1 MASRLPDELKCYF
14 PLETTL
20 ICYLFR
26 LITGAGVPT
35 GYNDKRSPLIVGY
48 SGDIR
53 AIIAVR
59 LAIAAAH
66 GHPKHQRHYKCVA
79 SLLEVK
85 NLRVV
90 RESGIGNIGNITG
103 GTITPPQ
110 ATIEENHQQIIKH
123 NAISKDVIVV
133 M

>member
-59 LAIAAAH
+59 GDCMVDAVAAVT
-66 GHPKHQRHYKCVA
+66 CNV
-79 SLLEVK
+79 
-85 NLRVV
+85 
-90 RESGIGNIGNITG
+90 
-103 GTITPPQ
+103 
-110 ATIEENHQQIIKH
+110 
-123 NAISKDVIVV
+123 
-133 M
+133 